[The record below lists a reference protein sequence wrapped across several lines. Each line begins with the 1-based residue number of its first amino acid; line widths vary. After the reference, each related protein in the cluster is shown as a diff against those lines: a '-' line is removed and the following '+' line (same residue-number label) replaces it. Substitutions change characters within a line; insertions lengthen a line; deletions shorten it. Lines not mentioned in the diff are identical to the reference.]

1 MVEVCECLLT
11 VAVGLCAD
19 AKSVVQER
27 TVEPIV
33 HSRHLTGM
41 AEHKHSPEEE
51 QKIREAA
58 LDETLKET
66 FPASD
71 PPSTDPNP
79 DNDELLEDQ

>member
-1 MVEVCECLLT
+1 
-11 VAVGLCAD
+11 
-19 AKSVVQER
+19 
-27 TVEPIV
+27 
-33 HSRHLTGM
+33 M

-51 QKIREAA
+51 RKIREAA

-79 DNDELLEDQ
+79 DNDELPDGK